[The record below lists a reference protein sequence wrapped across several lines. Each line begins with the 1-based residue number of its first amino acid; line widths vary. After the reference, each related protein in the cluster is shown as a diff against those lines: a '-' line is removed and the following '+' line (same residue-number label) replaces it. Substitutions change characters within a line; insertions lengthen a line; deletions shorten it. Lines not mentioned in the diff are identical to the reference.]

1 MITYIAIV
9 LTIHTLVGL
18 YSVVSTS
25 IQQKWHMKMVQKE
38 IEERNRFFDE
48 LARQLKE
55 SEVEP

>member
-1 MITYIAIV
+1 
-9 LTIHTLVGL
+9 
-18 YSVVSTS
+18 
-25 IQQKWHMKMVQKE
+25 MKMVQKE